1 MHCAARVEDGGSGGG
16 GGGGG
21 AVGMILFI
29 KNIVGPLLTNISMI
43 QTIIFPK
50 DVELQI
56 FLTSKIPLQWGHLA
70 LSLRCPY

>member
-16 GGGGG
+16 GGE
-21 AVGMILFI
+21 VLTH
-29 KNIVGPLLTNISMI
+29 IVGPLLTNISII